1 MIVTD
6 EGVAV
11 PENGETITPEGAWL
25 SKDGDI
31 LIPDE
36 LDPDIVMGG
45 DEVSRR
51 KRDVYDKAAE
61 AGFALLNRWTEAE

>member
-11 PENGETITPEGAWL
+11 PENGETITPAGAWL
-25 SKDGDI
+25 NKDGDI
-31 LIPDE
+31 IIPDD
-36 LDPDIVMGG
+36 LDPNIVMGV

-51 KRDVYDKAAE
+51 KRDVYDKASE
-61 AGFALLNRWTEAE
+61 AGFALLRSWAEAE

>member
-36 LDPDIVMGG
+36 LDPDIMMGV

-61 AGFALLNRWTEAE
+61 AGLKLLNAD

>member
-6 EGVAV
+6 DGVPV
-11 PENGETITPEGAWL
+11 SENGEIITPDGAWL

-36 LDPDIVMGG
+36 LDPDIVMGV
-45 DEVSRR
+45 DEVSRK
-51 KRDVYDKAAE
+51 KRDVYAKAAE
-61 AGFALLNRWTEAE
+61 AGFALLDRWTEAE

>member
-11 PENGETITPEGAWL
+11 PENGEIITPDGAWL
-25 SKDGDI
+25 SQDGDI

-36 LDPDIVMGG
+36 LDPDIVMGV
-45 DEVSRR
+45 DEVSRK
-51 KRDVYDKAAE
+51 KRNVYAKAAE
-61 AGFALLNRWTEAE
+61 AGLALLDRWTEAE

>member
-6 EGVAV
+6 EGVAI

-36 LDPDIVMGG
+36 LDPDIVMGV

-61 AGFALLNRWTEAE
+61 AGLKLLNAD

>member
-11 PENGETITPEGAWL
+11 PENGETITPDGAWL
-25 SKDGDI
+25 NKDGDI
-31 LIPDE
+31 IIPDD
-36 LDPDIVMGG
+36 LDPNIMMGV

-51 KRDVYDKAAE
+51 KRDVYDKASE
-61 AGFALLNRWTEAE
+61 AGFALLRSWAEAE

>member
-36 LDPDIVMGG
+36 LDPDIVMGVN
-45 DEVSRR
+45 EVT
-51 KRDVYDKAAE
+51 
-61 AGFALLNRWTEAE
+61 L

>member
-11 PENGETITPEGAWL
+11 PENGEIITPEGAWL

-36 LDPDIVMGG
+36 LDPDIVMGI

-51 KRDVYDKAAE
+51 KRDVYDKASDAGLALLGSWAE
-61 AGFALLNRWTEAE
+61 AE

>member
-6 EGVAV
+6 EGVAI

-36 LDPDIVMGG
+36 LDPDIVMGV

-51 KRDVYDKAAE
+51 KRDVYDKASEAGLALLRSWAE
-61 AGFALLNRWTEAE
+61 AE

>member
-6 EGVAV
+6 EGVAI

-36 LDPDIVMGG
+36 LDPDIVMGI
-45 DEVSRR
+45 DEVSKR
-51 KRDVYDKAAE
+51 KRDVYDKASE
-61 AGFALLNRWTEAE
+61 AGLALLRSRTEAK

>member
-6 EGVAV
+6 EGVAI

-25 SKDGDI
+25 SKDGGV
-31 LIPDE
+31 LIPND
-36 LDPDIVMGG
+36 LDLDIVMGI

-51 KRDVYDKAAE
+51 KRDVYDKASD
-61 AGFALLNRWTEAE
+61 AGLKLLNAD

>member
-6 EGVAV
+6 EGVAI

-36 LDPDIVMGG
+36 LDPDIVMRLAGERG
-45 DEVSRR
+45 MFMT
-51 KRDVYDKAAE
+51 KRQKQ
-61 AGFALLNRWTEAE
+61 ALHY

>member
-6 EGVAV
+6 EGVAI

-25 SKDGDI
+25 DKDGDVM
-31 LIPDE
+31 IPDE
-36 LDPDIVMGG
+36 LDPDIMMGI

-61 AGFALLNRWTEAE
+61 AGFALLDRWNEAE

>member
-36 LDPDIVMGG
+36 LDPDIVMGV

-61 AGFALLNRWTEAE
+61 AGLKLLNAD

>member
-6 EGVAV
+6 EGAAV

-25 SKDGDI
+25 NKDGDI
-31 LIPDE
+31 IIPDD
-36 LDPDIVMGG
+36 LDPAIVMGV

-51 KRDVYDKAAE
+51 KRDVYDKASE
-61 AGFALLNRWTEAE
+61 AGFALLRSWAEAE

>member
-6 EGVAV
+6 EGVAI
-11 PENGETITPEGAWL
+11 PENGETITSEGAWL
-25 SKDGDI
+25 SKDGDV

-36 LDPDIVMGG
+36 LDPDIVMGV

-51 KRDVYDKAAE
+51 KRDVYDKASE
-61 AGFALLNRWTEAE
+61 AGFALLDRWTEAE

>member
-6 EGVAV
+6 EGVAI

-36 LDPDIVMGG
+36 LDPDIVMGI

-51 KRDVYDKAAE
+51 KRDVYDKASD
-61 AGFALLNRWTEAE
+61 AGLKLLNAD

>member
-25 SKDGDI
+25 SKDGGI
-31 LIPDE
+31 LLPDD
-36 LDPDIVMGG
+36 LDPDIMMGV

-51 KRDVYDKAAE
+51 KRDVYDKASE
-61 AGFALLNRWTEAE
+61 AGLALLRRRTEAE